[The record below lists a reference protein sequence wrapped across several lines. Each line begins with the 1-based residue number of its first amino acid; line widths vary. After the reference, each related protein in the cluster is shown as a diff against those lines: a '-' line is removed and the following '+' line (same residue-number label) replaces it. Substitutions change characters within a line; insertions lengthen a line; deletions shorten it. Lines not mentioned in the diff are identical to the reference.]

1 MTERRTPSG
10 TTKGT
15 TGATTSG
22 PARGSRKHGRGT
34 PAQRERVAE
43 FRAQDR
49 RLAEAEAT
57 RRGTKRPSTSSATG
71 SAPARR
77 TDPRQPAAPTAKRTT
92 APTRSSAASTRHR
105 PAEPV
110 GRHAGRSAGA
120 DKVRNVGRDAGRDRH
135 PVEPVS
141 ERLKADAS
149 RRRQPRHAKPL
160 ARVQHTSR
168 RDRVAK
174 RLTPG
179 WFRAGS
185 PRKRLIALLV
195 GAALVFGAI
204 LVRITMLQTTD
215 AASYTLAGTH
225 QRTEETVLPASRGV
239 IFDRNGDE
247 LALSVPATTI
257 FVNPKLVL
265 DPVGTAAVLATTL
278 HLSPAKQQSL
288 VVAMSDKT
296 KGFEYVARQI
306 DDATALAVMSL
317 KLAGVDSYEEDTR
330 VVPGGDLALGVIGK
344 TDTDGKGIAGLER
357 QYDTLLTGK
366 NGELVQEHDTKGNA
380 IPGSGSVSVPAVPG
394 TDLVLTLDRSIQFS
408 LEQALLKQVSELRA
422 KGGTAIVE
430 ESGTGN
436 ILAMASVQIRADGT
450 YAVTSANLGAV
461 ACEEP
466 GSVAKVITTSAALN
480 EGLITPQTY
489 IEVPGYRIYDKG
501 TRWEKVI
508 HDAEPHKTEMMSVQ
522 DILVHSSNIG
532 TIAESEALGPER
544 QYNYMTAFGLGLKSA
559 LDFPSETKGLLAPWQ
574 KWQGTEKVTKSYGY
588 GVCATAIQLVGAVN
602 VVANNGV
609 YVAPRLVQGTI
620 GEDGVVAPAAPAA
633 TRTVLTPD
641 TAQTMNLMMRAV
653 VCDGTG
659 AAAQVDGITVAG
671 KTGTGVKAVN
681 GVYGAEGKDAKYYS
695 SFIGFFPAEAP
706 KVTTLISIDEP
717 DPTNLNRFGGTAAAP
732 VFQAVVPTI
741 MHQLE
746 IQPPNT
752 TGGCPKS

>member
-1 MTERRTPSG
+1 MTDRRTPS
-10 TTKGT
+10 
-15 TGATTSG
+15 TTSE

-49 RLAEAEAT
+49 RLAEADAI
-57 RRGTKRPSTSSATG
+57 RRGTTRRSTSSGSSSTSARTAPRKG
-71 SAPARR
+71 SAPAPSR
-77 TDPRQPAAPTAKRTT
+77 TSTRT
-92 APTRSSAASTRHR
+92 AASTQSSGATARQR
-105 PAEPV
+105 VLEPV
-110 GRHAGRSAGA
+110 GRKH
-120 DKVRNVGRDAGRDRH
+120 VRDGGRDRRAIQ
-135 PVEPVS
+135 PVAD
-141 ERLKADAS
+141 RLKADAH
-149 RRRQPRHAKPL
+149 RRRPAKHAQPL
-160 ARVQHTSR
+160 ARVKQTPR
-168 RDRVAK
+168 RVRVAD

-179 WFRAGS
+179 WFRAGT
-185 PRKRLIALLV
+185 PRRRLIALLV

-278 HLSPAKQQSL
+278 HLSAAKQQSL

-306 DDATALAVMSL
+306 DDATAGAVMSL

-357 QYDTLLTGK
+357 QYDSLLTGK
-366 NGELVQEHDTKGNA
+366 DGELVQEHDTKGNA

-436 ILAMASVQIRADGT
+436 ILAMASVEIRADGT

-480 EGLITPQTY
+480 EGLVTPQTY

-501 TRWEKVI
+501 TQWEKVI
-508 HDAEPHKTEMMSVQ
+508 HDAEYHKTEMMSVQ

-532 TIAESEALGPER
+532 TIAESESLGPER
-544 QYNYMTAFGLGLKSA
+544 QYNYMTAFGLGQKSA
-559 LDFPSETKGLLAPWQ
+559 LDFPSESKGLLAPWQ

-588 GVCATAIQLVGAVN
+588 GVCATAIQLIGAVN

-609 YVAPRLVQGTI
+609 YVSPRLVQGTI
-620 GEDGVVAPAAPAA
+620 GEDGVVVPAAAA
-633 TRTVLTPD
+633 STRTVLTPD
-641 TAQTMNLMMRAV
+641 TAQAMNLMMRAV

-695 SFIGFFPAEAP
+695 SFVGFFPAEAP

-732 VFQAVVPTI
+732 VFQAVVPAI

-752 TGGCPKS
+752 TGGCPKP